1 MDPLFYSIAG
11 NIVAVLAVP
20 AAALAWAKERGR
32 ADDLEDAN
40 TDLLKANRELRE
52 ERDTAAGAYRE
63 LKRAVIATAPAK
75 RVKLDG

>member
-1 MDPLFYSIAG
+1 MDPLFYSLAG
-11 NIVAVLAVP
+11 NLVSLALAA

-52 ERDTAAGAYRE
+52 ERDTATGAYRE
-63 LKRAVIATAPAK
+63 LKRAVIAKAPAK
-75 RVKLDG
+75 RVKAA